1 MPRYFA
7 SAHAVARLHER
18 FPALS
23 IAAGHGLTAAQ
34 WLARLAARAEVAAQQ
49 AGMDLLLC
57 LDLPTTAGLARLY
70 LPVTPHAGDT
80 WTIRSVL
87 TEAQAQSNLAQRA
100 NQTRAAWRAQ
110 KRFTRPYVRHQH
122 NTLRVLETAAA

>member
-23 IAAGHGLTAAQ
+23 LAAGHGLTAAQ

-57 LDLPTTAGLARLY
+57 LELPTTAGPARLY
-70 LPVTPHAGDT
+70 LPVTPHSGDT
-80 WTIRSVL
+80 WTIRTVL
-87 TEAQAQSNLAQRA
+87 TEQQASANLAQRA
-100 NQTRAAWRAQ
+100 EAGRAAWRVR
-110 KRFTRPYVRHQH
+110 KGFTRPYTRPDYQTVQRRHDM
-122 NTLRVLETAAA
+122 AA